1 MGIKS
6 ALCPFL
12 CFKSQQ
18 CSLEQG
24 DMSVV
29 HAVSASDTMIVV
41 KPSKAGALLYRNEDS
56 DDGS

>member
-1 MGIKS
+1 
-6 ALCPFL
+6 
-12 CFKSQQ
+12 
-18 CSLEQG
+18 
-24 DMSVV
+24 MSVV